1 MSSALP
7 CGTPSTTS
15 TRRMSPSSFSPA
27 RSASVPPICPAP
39 ISAILLRAM
48 PIPFVWGGG
57 AQSRADLRLQM
68 LVEERHGVLPQL
80 RRGTLAIA
88 RPVIG
93 EEGVPGVLVDLDRH
107 VLAGALRA
115 AAQLLGLRDGRVLIL
130 LAEECEERA
139 MQAVDH
145 VEDRRRALRRRLGIR
160 CRAMDETAP
169 AIDRRIG
176 LAAAARE
183 QQGLP
188 ATRAEADDADLAG
201 RAGKPAQMIGRCLE
215 ILNRLGIRLAK
226 HNREDGIDV
235 VRIGWPALAG
245 IEVGSYR
252 VVSDIG
258 KAPGDVADVL
268 DEPEGFMDD
277 DDAGIA
283 PGLARLGEIALYRVA
298 PALQFDVFAAH
309 AAGIGHRTRYIRHAT
324 LLGIGIRS

>member
-39 ISAILLRAM
+39 ISAILLCAM
-48 PIPFVWGGG
+48 PIPFVCCAGLGDG
-57 AQSRADLRLQM
+57 SDLRLQM

-93 EEGVPGVLVDLDRH
+93 EEGVARVLVDLDRH

-115 AAQLLGLRDGRVLIL
+115 AAQFFRLRDRRVLVL
-130 LAEECEERA
+130 LAEDREERA

-160 CRAMDETAP
+160 CRAMDKTAP

-176 LAAAARE
+176 LAAARE
-183 QQGLP
+183 QQRLP
-188 ATRAEADDADLAG
+188 ATRAEADYADLAG

-245 IEVGSYR
+245 IEVGRYR
-252 VVSDIG
+252 VVADIG
-258 KAPGDVADVL
+258 KSPGELADVL

-298 PALQFDVFAAH
+298 PALQFDVFA
-309 AAGIGHRTRYIRHAT
+309 
-324 LLGIGIRS
+324 

>member
-57 AQSRADLRLQM
+57 ARLRADLRLQM

-115 AAQLLGLRDGRVLIL
+115 AAQFFRLRDCRVLVL
-130 LAEECEERA
+130 LAEHREQRA

-145 VEDRRRALRRRLGIR
+145 VEDRRRTRRRRLGIR
-160 CRAMDETAP
+160 GRAVDEPAP
-169 AIDRRIG
+169 AIHRRIG
-176 LAAAARE
+176 LVAAARE
-183 QQGLP
+183 EQGLAP
-188 ATRAEADDADLAG
+188 ARAEPDYADLAG
-201 RAGKPAQMIGRCLE
+201 RAGK
-215 ILNRLGIRLAK
+215 
-226 HNREDGIDV
+226 
-235 VRIGWPALAG
+235 
-245 IEVGSYR
+245 
-252 VVSDIG
+252 
-258 KAPGDVADVL
+258 
-268 DEPEGFMDD
+268 
-277 DDAGIA
+277 
-283 PGLARLGEIALYRVA
+283 
-298 PALQFDVFAAH
+298 
-309 AAGIGHRTRYIRHAT
+309 
-324 LLGIGIRS
+324 